1 MFLSFFICVFIFIAS
16 IVVCTYLFYKNKNLS
31 QKLIQN
37 EDELNRKNIELNEK
51 NIELAK
57 IQGQLENYKNQ
68 EEWFKKQQDI
78 QKEIFQN
85 LSNKALEEQNKKGS
99 EKIYE
104 ILKPFEEQLTKCKDA
119 VDKVNG
125 ETKTQINTKIDEM
138 FKYTQEVGKS
148 ADRLAKAFKGD
159 KKAQGNFGEMQFKNL
174 LNSYGFTENVDYFYQ
189 YSLKIE
195 AEKNKYP
202 DFILQVKPD
211 EWLVVDSKFSL
222 SNYEQ
227 YVNEDDKGK
236 KQQFL
241 EAYVKDLKNRIK
253 ELGDKE
259 YFKLLKKNGKNTCDF
274 VCLFFGNEMAYLTA
288 ISNAK
293 YREEIFE
300 LSREKQVAIVTS
312 SSFTPVLQMIKYLW
326 KIEKSN
332 KNIEEAVRKINV
344 FYNKLV
350 RFFES
355 LSEMDKKLGNALDLY
370 KEAKKYLYNGNQNIT
385 RTVDEINKLIGAEK
399 KNDVFLKF
407 DEREKE
413 NDDYCLNG
421 NDDTNNDYDENNND
435 DDL

>member
-57 IQGQLENYKNQ
+57 IQNQ